1 MTCIIS
7 KTAVPSYSAL
17 LINMVQLQD
26 YIYLVGSSSPYLE
39 SLANRM
45 EGGGGGLKC
54 YLDQGHCVLA
64 LIFDVVTG
72 CELGCVISSCL

>member
-17 LINMVQLQD
+17 LINMVQLRD

-39 SLANRM
+39 SLASRM
-45 EGGGGGLKC
+45 EVGGGGAG
-54 YLDQGHCVLA
+54 
-64 LIFDVVTG
+64 
-72 CELGCVISSCL
+72 